1 MATIYDMS
9 TSTIV
14 SENDGVTT
22 VKDHADIPEYGA
34 QLQPVQETTPETAGP
49 RKEYMSDEYMSV
61 IKELLKKL

>member
-9 TSTIV
+9 TGTIV

-22 VKDHADIPEYGA
+22 IKDDTYIPEYGA
-34 QLQPVQETTPETAGP
+34 ELQPAGETTPERADP
-49 RKEYMSDEYMSV
+49 CDEYMSI

>member
-9 TSTIV
+9 TGTIV

-22 VKDHADIPEYGA
+22 IYDCTDIPEYGA
-34 QLQPVQETTPETAGP
+34 ELQPAGETTPETAGP
-49 RKEYMSDEYMSV
+49 CDEYMSI

>member
-9 TSTIV
+9 TGTIV

-22 VKDHADIPEYGA
+22 IKDYTDIPKYGA
-34 QLQPVQETTPETAGP
+34 ALQPVQETISEAVAPC
-49 RKEYMSDEYMSV
+49 DEYMSV

>member
-9 TSTIV
+9 TGTIV

-22 VKDHADIPEYGA
+22 INDYTDIPEYGA
-34 QLQPVQETTPETAGP
+34 ELQPVQETTSEEVAGP
-49 RKEYMSDEYMSV
+49 CDEYMSV